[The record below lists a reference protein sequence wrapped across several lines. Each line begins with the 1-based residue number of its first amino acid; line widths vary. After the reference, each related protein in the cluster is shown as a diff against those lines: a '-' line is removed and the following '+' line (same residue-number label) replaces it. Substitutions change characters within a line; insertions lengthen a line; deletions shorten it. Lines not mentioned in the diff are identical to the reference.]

1 MDILLKKLNFYDKEE
16 NEIEKCLLDSFL
28 KLPEIDM
35 KDIIG
40 MMVDI
45 LMASVDTVWYFY

>member
-1 MDILLKKLNFYDKEE
+1 MDILLKKINFYEKEK
-16 NEIEKCLLDSFL
+16 NEKDECLLDSFL
-28 KLPEIDM
+28 QLSDVDI

-45 LMASVDTVWYFY
+45 LMASVDTV